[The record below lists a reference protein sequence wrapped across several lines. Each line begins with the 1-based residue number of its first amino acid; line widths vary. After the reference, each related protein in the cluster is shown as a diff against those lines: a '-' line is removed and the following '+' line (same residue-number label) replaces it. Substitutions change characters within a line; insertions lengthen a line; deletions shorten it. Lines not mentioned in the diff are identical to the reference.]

1 MGRCNSQMDKLFFL
15 TLSLTRGG
23 AERVLCN
30 MCNEHFA
37 DRYEVTIISLMAAK
51 PEYPLDERI
60 RFLTLD
66 QKEEE
71 YQQNM
76 AVRFLR
82 RRRALA
88 KCLDS
93 LCVDGAPKA
102 LISFLPEP
110 NMLICSLSGRCDYPI
125 IISVRNDPVKEYG
138 ARVRNLLMRKL
149 YPRADKYVFQT
160 QMARDYFAFSEHI
173 LANSYVIPNPLNR
186 EFLDVEPCTK
196 RTRECVAVGRL
207 EDQKDPF
214 LLLRTFDRL
223 HRELPDVSLSFYGE
237 GSLHEQLQTEIEQR
251 GLGDCVFLRGNTR
264 DVRDAIKDAALYVLC
279 SKYEGMP
286 NALMEAMA
294 LGLPCV
300 ATDCPCGGPAFLIDD
315 GVNGRLVPAG
325 DEEELFQA
333 MYSVLT
339 ASHLAE
345 EMGRN
350 ARGIVDRLNPDMI
363 YDEWERLL

>member
-1 MGRCNSQMDKLFFL
+1 MEKLIFL

-23 AERVLCN
+23 AERVICN
-30 MCNEHFA
+30 MCNEYFVEKY
-37 DRYEVTIISLMAAK
+37 DVTIISLMAAK

-60 RFLTLD
+60 HFVTLD
-66 QKEEE
+66 ETEEE

-88 KCLDS
+88 KCLS
-93 LCVDGAPKA
+93 RLCADGVPKA

-110 NMLICSLSGRCDYPI
+110 NMLICSLSGRYDCPI

-138 ARVRNLLMRKL
+138 STVRNLLMGKL

-173 LANSYVIPNPLNR
+173 MANSYVIPNPLNR
-186 EFLDVEPCTK
+186 EFLDVEPSAK

-207 EDQKDPF
+207 EEQKDP
-214 LLLRTFDRL
+214 LLLVRAFERL
-223 HRELPDVSLSFYGE
+223 HRELPDITLSFYGE
-237 GSLHEQLQTEIEQR
+237 GSLHELLQTEIEQR
-251 GLGDCVFLRGNTR
+251 GLGDCIFLRGNTR

-300 ATDCPCGGPAFLIDD
+300 ATDCPCGGPAFLIEE
-315 GVNGRLVPAG
+315 GVNGLLVPVG
-325 DEEELFQA
+325 EEESLVQA
-333 MYSVLT
+333 MRRILT
-339 ASHLAE
+339 NSEEAE
-345 EMGRN
+345 KMGEQARN
-350 ARGIVDRLNPDMI
+350 IIDKLNPDNI
-363 YDEWERLL
+363 YHSWERLLQ